1 MTNGIAD
8 TLRASAA
15 SFFGEKEIRSRKIFI
30 FLLLLTV
37 ATAFGFQAWRTIY
50 NNFAVEVV
58 GLNGLQNGAVQSLR
72 EVPGFLALLVIYI
85 LLIIKEH
92 RMAALSVAVMGAGI
106 SLTGLLPTFYGLL
119 FTTLLLSF
127 GFHYFET
134 LNQSLTL
141 QHFDVKTAP
150 LVFGRLRS
158 LGSAS
163 NLVVGGLVFVL
174 VGALSYRNILL
185 MFGLTVVVVA
195 LICLF
200 MDPTDPRLP
209 LQKKGMV
216 LKRRY
221 GLFYALTFLAGARRQ
236 VFVAFAVFLLVK
248 NFEFSVQTITV
259 LFVLNNLI
267 NYFLSPLIG
276 RAINRFG
283 ERKVLSLEYF
293 SLIFIFIT
301 YAYTGSAIVVGAMY
315 VLDHIFF
322 NFSMAIR
329 TYFQKIGAAG
339 DIAPTMAVG
348 FTINH
353 TAAVIIPVAGG
364 WLWMMDYKIPFF
376 VGAGL
381 SLLSLAL
388 TQLIRLP
395 SPLSDQR

>member
-1 MTNGIAD
+1 MTSENGV
-8 TLRASAA
+8 LLKASLL
-15 SFFGEKEIRSRKIFI
+15 SFFGEKEFRSRKIFI

-50 NNFAVEVV
+50 NNFAVEVA
-58 GLNGLQNGAVQSLR
+58 GLNGLQNGAVQSVR
-72 EVPGFLALLVIYI
+72 EIPGFLALLVIYI
-85 LLIIKEH
+85 LLIISEH
-92 RMAALSVAVMGAGI
+92 RMAALSVAVMGVGI
-106 SLTGLLPTFYGLL
+106 SLTGMLPSFYGLL

-141 QHFDVKTAP
+141 QYFDTKTAP

-158 LGSAS
+158 LASAS

-174 VGALSYRNILL
+174 VGVLSYRNILL
-185 MFGLTVVVVA
+185 MFGLFVVVVS
-195 LICLF
+195 LSCLF
-200 MDPTDPRLP
+200 MEPDDQQVPP
-209 LQKKGMV
+209 QKKGMV

-221 GLFYALTFLAGARRQ
+221 GLYYALTFLAGARRQ

-259 LFVLNNLI
+259 LFILNNLI
-267 NYFLSPLIG
+267 NYFVSPLIG

-283 ERKVLSLEYF
+283 ERKVLSIEYF
-293 SLIFIFIT
+293 SLIFIFMT
-301 YAYTGSAIVVGAMY
+301 YAYTKSALVVGIMY

-329 TYFQKIGAAG
+329 TYFQKIGAPE
-339 DIAPTMAVG
+339 DMAPTMAVG

-353 TAAVIIPVAGG
+353 TAAVVIPVAGG
-364 WLWMMDYKIPFF
+364 WLWLVDYKIPFM

-381 SLLSLAL
+381 SLLSLTI
-388 TQLIRLP
+388 TQFIRTT
-395 SPLSDQR
+395 R

>member
-1 MTNGIAD
+1 MVNMQNKMY
-8 TLRASAA
+8 R
-15 SFFGEKEIRSRKIFI
+15 
-30 FLLLLTV
+30 FLLVLTI
-37 ATAFGFQAWRTIY
+37 GSTIGLESWLTLF

-58 GLNGLQNGAVQSLR
+58 GLNGFQNGAVQSLR

-92 RMAALSVAVMGAGI
+92 RMAALSVAVMGVGI
-106 SLTGLLPTFYGLL
+106 SLTGLLPNFYGLL
-119 FTTLLLSF
+119 LTTLLMSF

-158 LGSAS
+158 LASAC

-174 VGALSYRNILL
+174 LGVLSYRNILL
-185 MFGLTVVVVA
+185 MFGLAVVVVA
-195 LICLF
+195 FICF
-200 MDPTDPRLP
+200 FIDPIDRQLP
-209 LQKKGMV
+209 PQKKGMV

-221 GLFYALTFLAGARRQ
+221 GLYYALTFLAGARRQ

-283 ERKVLSLEYF
+283 ERKILTLEYF
-293 SLIFIFIT
+293 SLIFIFTT
-301 YAYTGSAIVVGAMY
+301 YAYTSSALIVGMMY

-329 TYFQKIGAAG
+329 TYFQKIGAAE

-353 TAAVIIPVAGG
+353 TAAVVIPVVGG
-364 WLWMMDYKIPFF
+364 WLWLVDYKIPFF

-381 SLLSLAL
+381 SLLSLIL
-388 TQLIRLP
+388 TQFIRLP
-395 SPLSDQR
+395 TPLPDQG